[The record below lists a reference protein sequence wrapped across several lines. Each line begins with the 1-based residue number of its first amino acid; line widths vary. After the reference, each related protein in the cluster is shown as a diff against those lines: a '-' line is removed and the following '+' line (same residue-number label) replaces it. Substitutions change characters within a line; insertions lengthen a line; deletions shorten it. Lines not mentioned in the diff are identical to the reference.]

1 MSKISILIP
10 AYNVEKYIG
19 ECIESVLQ
27 QEFNDFEIICV
38 DDASTDNTLSIL
50 EQYAGTDARIRIYS
64 HEVNKGQSSARNLA
78 FSYATGE
85 YVYMLDA
92 DDKLC
97 DGALSALYEICKK
110 DNLDV
115 VGFETFQFMDDESL
129 TDKLPAQMIQ
139 YRSTEVLNGREA
151 LIYCMENEVFSL
163 SVPTFMMRLEYLKEI
178 KLRFVEGILHEDVGY
193 IFELIT
199 RAKRIRFLHDIY
211 FKRRV
216 RANSTMTKGFTDKN
230 IEGYIKSF
238 LKSFE
243 IERDLTTQYEKDE
256 NARFYKAFRKWQRD
270 IYGRICQLYLSSEKD
285 IYGKP
290 GGNID
295 ESVRQLFHV
304 IKLNNIGIAQ
314 TEDILEGTIDH
325 FDHVTEVYVC
335 GTGQYTNRTI
345 KEMAALDIVVKG
357 VLVKEKSRES
367 FMGFPIY
374 EISSVEDKN
383 TKVVL
388 SVSRYY
394 ADEYMEELKY
404 NGLHNI
410 LKVKF

>member
-19 ECIESVLQ
+19 ECIESVLRQ
-27 QEFNDFEIICV
+27 DLHDFEIICV

-50 EQYAGTDARIRIYS
+50 EQYANLDSRIKIYS

-78 FSYATGE
+78 FTHAVGE
-85 YVYMLDA
+85 YIYMLDA
-92 DDKLC
+92 DDKIC

-110 DNLDV
+110 DMLDV
-115 VGFETFQFMDDESL
+115 VGFETFQFMDDERL
-129 TDKLPAQMIQ
+129 TDKLPAKMIQ
-139 YRSTEVLNGREA
+139 YKDTEVLNGSEA

-163 SVPTFMMRLEYLKEI
+163 SVPTFMMRREYLKEY
-178 KLRFVEGILHEDVGY
+178 KVRFVEGILHEDVGY

-199 RAKRIRFLHDIY
+199 RAKRIRFLHNIY

-243 IERDLTTQYEKDE
+243 IERDLAAQYKKDE
-256 NARFYKAFRKWQRD
+256 NIRFYKAFRKWQRD

-295 ESVRQLFHV
+295 ECVRQIFNV

-314 TEDILEGTIDH
+314 TEDILEGTIDN
-325 FDHVTEVYVC
+325 FAHVSEVYVC
-335 GTGQYTNRTI
+335 GTGQYTRRTI
-345 KEMAALDIVVKG
+345 NEMAALDIVVIG
-357 VLVKEKSRES
+357 VLVKEKSKKS

-383 TKVVL
+383 TTVVL

-394 ADEYMEELKY
+394 ADEYMAELKY

-410 LKVKF
+410 LEVKF

>member
-19 ECIESVLQ
+19 ECIESVLRQ
-27 QEFNDFEIICV
+27 DLNDFEIICV

-50 EQYAGTDARIRIYS
+50 EQYAGMDSRIRIYR
-64 HEVNKGQSSARNLA
+64 HEINKGQSGARNFAL
-78 FSYATGE
+78 SHATGE

-92 DDKLC
+92 DDKIC
-97 DGALSALYEICKK
+97 DGALSALYAICKK
-110 DNLDV
+110 DKLDV
-115 VGFETFQFMDDESL
+115 AGFETLQFMDDESL

-139 YRSTEVLNGREA
+139 YRSTEVLNGAGA

-163 SVPTFMMRLEYLKEI
+163 SVPTFMMRREYLKEI
-178 KLRFVEGILHEDVGY
+178 KLCFVEGILHEDVGY

-216 RANSTMTKGFTDKN
+216 RANSTMTKDFTDKN

-243 IERDLTTQYEKDE
+243 IERVLTAQYKKDE
-256 NARFYKAFRKWQRD
+256 NIRFYKAFRKWQRD
-270 IYGRICQLYLSSEKD
+270 IYGRICQLYLISEKD
-285 IYGKP
+285 IYAKP

-295 ESVRQLFHV
+295 ESVRQIFHI

-314 TEDILEGTIDH
+314 TEDILEGSIDH
-325 FDHVTEVYVC
+325 FDHVSEVYVC
-335 GTGQYTNRTI
+335 GTGQYTKRTI
-345 KEMAALDIVVKG
+345 NEMAALDIVVKG
-357 VLVKEKSRES
+357 VLVKEKCKKS

-394 ADEYMEELKY
+394 ADEYMAELKHY
-404 NGLHNI
+404 GFHNTMKI
-410 LKVKF
+410 KF

>member
-1 MSKISILIP
+1 MSNISILIP

-27 QEFNDFEIICV
+27 QDFKDFEIICV

-50 EQYAGTDARIRIYS
+50 EQYASLDVRIRIYR
-64 HEVNKGQSSARNLA
+64 HEVNKGQSAARNLA
-78 FSYATGE
+78 FSHATGE

-92 DDKLC
+92 DDKIC
-97 DGALSALYEICKK
+97 DGALCSLYEICKK
-110 DNLDV
+110 DKLDV

-129 TDKLPAQMIQ
+129 TNKLPAKMIQ
-139 YRSTEVLNGREA
+139 YRDTEVLDGAQA

-163 SVPTFMMRLEYLKEI
+163 SVPTFMMRREYLKEI
-178 KLRFVEGILHEDVGY
+178 KLCFEEGILHEDVGY

-199 RAKRIRFLHDIY
+199 RAKRIRFLHNIY

-216 RANSTMTKGFTDKN
+216 RANSTMTMGFTDKN

-238 LKSFE
+238 LTSFE
-243 IERDLTTQYEKDE
+243 IERDLAAQYKKDE
-256 NARFYKAFRKWQRD
+256 NIRFYKAFRKWQRD

-295 ESVRQLFHV
+295 ECVRQIFHV
-304 IKLNNIGIAQ
+304 IKLNNIGISQ
-314 TEDILEGTIDH
+314 TEDILEGTINQ
-325 FDHVTEVYVC
+325 FDHVLEVYVC
-335 GTGQYTNRTI
+335 GTGQYTRRTI
-345 KEMAALDIVVKG
+345 NVMAALDIVVKG
-357 VLVKEKSRES
+357 VLVKEKRKNS

-374 EISSVEDKN
+374 EILSVEDKN

-394 ADEYMEELKY
+394 ADEYMAELTHH
-404 NGLHNI
+404 GFHNI
-410 LKVKF
+410 LKIKF

>member
-1 MSKISILIP
+1 MTKISILIP

-27 QEFNDFEIICV
+27 QDFKDFEIICV

-50 EQYAGTDARIRIYS
+50 EQYASLDARIRIYR
-64 HEVNKGQSSARNLA
+64 HEVNKGQSAARNLG

-92 DDKLC
+92 DDKIC
-97 DGALSALYEICKK
+97 DGALCSLYEICKK
-110 DNLDV
+110 DKLDV

-129 TDKLPAQMIQ
+129 TDKLPAKMIQ
-139 YRSTEVLNGREA
+139 YRDTEVLNGREA

-163 SVPTFMMRLEYLKEI
+163 SVPTFMMRREYLKEI
-178 KLRFVEGILHEDVGY
+178 KLCFVEGILHEDVGY
-193 IFELIT
+193 LFELIT
-199 RAKRIRFLHDIY
+199 RAKRIRFLHEIY

-243 IERDLTTQYEKDE
+243 IERDLPEQYKKDE
-256 NARFYKAFRKWQRD
+256 NIRFYKAVRKWQRD
-270 IYGRICQLYLSSEKD
+270 IYGRICQLYCISEKD
-285 IYGKP
+285 IYDKP

-304 IKLNNIGIAQ
+304 IKLNNIGISQ
-314 TEDILEGTIDH
+314 TEDILEDAIDDFH
-325 FDHVTEVYVC
+325 HVLEVYVC
-335 GTGQYTNRTI
+335 GTGQYTRRTI
-345 KEMAALDIVVKG
+345 DVMAALDIVVKG
-357 VLVKEKSRES
+357 VLVKEKRKNS
-367 FMGFPIY
+367 FMGFPVY

-383 TKVVL
+383 TTVVL
-388 SVSRYY
+388 SVSHYY
-394 ADEYMEELKY
+394 ADEYMSELKHC
-404 NGLHNI
+404 GLHNT
-410 LKVKF
+410 LKIKF